1 MIKFSNEEKSVSKH
15 QRQFP
20 KIKMKF
26 IVCVTFVLL
35 CAPGFSRSK
44 TVAKSEKK
52 GKGTYLERLR
62 HKENHYI
69 FSNEQAEQK
78 SVTKKFGKLI
88 KSSVEVMGAI
98 PFMEV
103 PYSRGKMRYIL
114 EEQAKLAFLVK
125 QIKLPLPVITK
136 GMLNMELFTTADF
149 NVAMLYNRQLNTP
162 IKVFKYLDHKTA
174 SKMFNTPTTEF
185 LDQSFKDYGILQGIK
200 DLFRL
205 NAKGLHKGHLLA
217 ARLSTEDEIAFSES
231 YSFFNV
237 VPMYPKFNVEIYRK
251 MERELLKFIG
261 EAADAEDEVHFMASV
276 SPDCLVNDQNSLLS
290 IEKVSNLDWLGIPQE
305 GIVIPQSLSV
315 IAYSV
320 PKSKMGKIKVFAW
333 VGNNDKDSPKGYF
346 LSDLKELIPYFE
358 CNGDQSTLNGITAL
372 EKTGYKMWNS
382 YTTPFR

>member
-1 MIKFSNEEKSVSKH
+1 M
-15 QRQFP
+15 
-20 KIKMKF
+20 
-26 IVCVTFVLL
+26 
-35 CAPGFSRSK
+35 
-44 TVAKSEKK
+44 
-52 GKGTYLERLR
+52 
-62 HKENHYI
+62 
-69 FSNEQAEQK
+69 
-78 SVTKKFGKLI
+78 
-88 KSSVEVMGAI
+88 
-98 PFMEV
+98 
-103 PYSRGKMRYIL
+103 
-114 EEQAKLAFLVK
+114 
-125 QIKLPLPVITK
+125 
-136 GMLNMELFTTADF
+136 
-149 NVAMLYNRQLNTP
+149 
-162 IKVFKYLDHKTA
+162 
-174 SKMFNTPTTEF
+174 
-185 LDQSFKDYGILQGIK
+185 
-200 DLFRL
+200 
-205 NAKGLHKGHLLA
+205 A
-217 ARLSTEDEIAFSES
+217 ARLSTEDETAFSES

-320 PKSKMGKIKVFAW
+320 PKSKMGKIEVFAW